1 MNVKKERRKITKI
14 LTTTN
19 IEQNEFYK
27 RNIKQKQNSN
37 LNYLSSFKETNS
49 DKDSQDLT
57 PNNSTPSNTQASP
70 IQKKDDTNTQTETS
84 INTFINLLS
93 PNSQTKILCAPKN
106 NLRLKN
112 NTKIV
117 TNFTNKNYI
126 NNGIIS
132 NPYINPNI
140 KKMINNLILESSSM
154 IPKFS
159 ISFGQSISKI
169 DDIIH
174 SRLGN
179 AAHVT
184 ETVDRKVV
192 ILA

>member
-70 IQKKDDTNTQTETS
+70 I
-84 INTFINLLS
+84 
-93 PNSQTKILCAPKN
+93 KIRMIPI
-106 NLRLKN
+106 LRLKQ
-112 NTKIV
+112 V
-117 TNFTNKNYI
+117 
-126 NNGIIS
+126 
-132 NPYINPNI
+132 
-140 KKMINNLILESSSM
+140 
-154 IPKFS
+154 
-159 ISFGQSISKI
+159 
-169 DDIIH
+169 
-174 SRLGN
+174 
-179 AAHVT
+179 
-184 ETVDRKVV
+184 
-192 ILA
+192 

>member
-70 IQKKDDTNTQTETS
+70 IQNKDDTNTQTETS

-140 KKMINNLILESSSM
+140 KKKINNLILESSST

-159 ISFGQSISKI
+159 ISFGQSIK
-169 DDIIH
+169 
-174 SRLGN
+174 LL
-179 AAHVT
+179 
-184 ETVDRKVV
+184 KQ
-192 ILA
+192 

>member
-49 DKDSQDLT
+49 DKNSQDLT
-57 PNNSTPSNTQASP
+57 PNNSTPSNTQVSP
-70 IQKKDDTNTQTETS
+70 IQNKDDTNTQTETS

-126 NNGIIS
+126 NNT
-132 NPYINPNI
+132 YIFYKITYTFKNI
-140 KKMINNLILESSSM
+140 FILYSLFFYKFLHLNLLI
-154 IPKFS
+154 F
-159 ISFGQSISKI
+159 
-169 DDIIH
+169 
-174 SRLGN
+174 
-179 AAHVT
+179 
-184 ETVDRKVV
+184 
-192 ILA
+192 

>member
-49 DKDSQDLT
+49 DKNSQDLT
-57 PNNSTPSNTQASP
+57 PNNSTPSNTQVSP
-70 IQKKDDTNTQTETS
+70 IQNKDDTNTQTETS

-140 KKMINNLILESSSM
+140 KKKKGRMENHRINWN
-154 IPKFS
+154 PRFKW
-159 ISFGQSISKI
+159 Q
-169 DDIIH
+169 
-174 SRLGN
+174 
-179 AAHVT
+179 
-184 ETVDRKVV
+184 
-192 ILA
+192 

>member
-49 DKDSQDLT
+49 DKNSQDLT
-57 PNNSTPSNTQASP
+57 PNNSTPSNTQVSP
-70 IQKKDDTNTQTETS
+70 IQNKDDTNTQTETS

-140 KKMINNLILESSSM
+140 KKKINNLILESSST

-159 ISFGQSISKI
+159 ISFGQSIK
-169 DDIIH
+169 
-174 SRLGN
+174 LL
-179 AAHVT
+179 
-184 ETVDRKVV
+184 KQ
-192 ILA
+192 